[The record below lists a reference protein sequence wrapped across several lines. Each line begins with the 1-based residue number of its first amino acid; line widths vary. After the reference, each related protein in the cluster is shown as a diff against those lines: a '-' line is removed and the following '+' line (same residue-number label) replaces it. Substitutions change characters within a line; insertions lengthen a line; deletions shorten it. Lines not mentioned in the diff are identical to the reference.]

1 MTLNTKQINR
11 YAHDIRGREKE
22 NIKLTGEEKI
32 WKRISRD
39 HKPWAESWVLE
50 KLGMR
55 SSVLQA
61 GTMHEWKQTYWK

>member
-32 WKRISRD
+32 GK
-39 HKPWAESWVLE
+39 EFLE
-50 KLGMR
+50 TINLELDLG
-55 SSVLQA
+55 
-61 GTMHEWKQTYWK
+61 Y